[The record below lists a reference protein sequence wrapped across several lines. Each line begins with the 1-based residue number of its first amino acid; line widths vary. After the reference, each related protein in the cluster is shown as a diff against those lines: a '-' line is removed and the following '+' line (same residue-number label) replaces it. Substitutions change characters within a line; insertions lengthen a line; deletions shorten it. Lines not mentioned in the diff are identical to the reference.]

1 MKLYELNLGAESFD
15 VLELLGKADNSM
27 LEIYTANESLV
38 PQAMYIRNGMAWSTW
53 ARNMH
58 LLANSGKVKE
68 LHNVCT
74 VNALCLES
82 LTEFL
87 SYLLKFKEQ
96 YGKDFPSFS
105 LEIVHFPE
113 FQSPMILSDKIRTL
127 HKEKLQ
133 LWYDSNVNNRLL
145 HEHELSQIQT
155 LLSYLDVVKTPQ
167 INMPNLQNKFKQFY
181 TQYDQHCGKNFIETF
196 PSMKDWY
203 SEL

>member
-1 MKLYELNLGAESFD
+1 MKLYELHLGAESFD

-38 PQAMYIRNGMAWSTW
+38 HQAMYIRDGMDWSTW

-113 FQSPMILSDKIRTL
+113 FQSLMILPNDIRTL

-133 LWYDSNVNNRLL
+133 LWYDANVDNELL
-145 HEHELSQIQT
+145 HERELSQIQT
-155 LLSYLDVVKTPQ
+155 LLFYLDVVKTPQ

-181 TQYDQHCGKNFIETF
+181 TQYDQRCGKNFINTF

-203 SEL
+203 DRL

>member
-1 MKLYELNLGAESFD
+1 MKLYELNLGSESFD
-15 VLELLGKADNSM
+15 VLELLGKADSSM

-38 PQAMYIRNGMAWSTW
+38 HQAMYIRDGMDWSTW

-113 FQSPMILSDKIRTL
+113 FQSLMILPNDIRTL

-133 LWYDSNVNNRLL
+133 LWYDANVDNELL
-145 HEHELSQIQT
+145 HERELSQIQT
-155 LLSYLDVVKTPQ
+155 LLFYLDVVKTPQ

-181 TQYDQHCGKNFIETF
+181 TQYDQRCGKNFINTF

-203 SEL
+203 DRL

>member
-38 PQAMYIRNGMAWSTW
+38 HQAMYIRDEMDWSTW

-58 LLANSGKVKE
+58 LLANSGKVKK

-74 VNALCLES
+74 INALCLES
-82 LTEFL
+82 LTDFL

-96 YGKDFPSFS
+96 YGKNFPSFS
-105 LEIVHFPE
+105 LKIVHFPE
-113 FQSPMILSDKIRTL
+113 FQSPMVLPDKIRIL

-133 LWYDSNVNNRLL
+133 LWYDTNEDNRLL
-145 HEHELSQIQT
+145 HECELNQIQT
-155 LLSYLDVVKTPQ
+155 LLFYLDVVKTPQ
-167 INMPNLQNKFKQFY
+167 INMSGQQNKFKQFY
-181 TQYDQHCGKNFIETF
+181 TQYDQRCGKNFIETF